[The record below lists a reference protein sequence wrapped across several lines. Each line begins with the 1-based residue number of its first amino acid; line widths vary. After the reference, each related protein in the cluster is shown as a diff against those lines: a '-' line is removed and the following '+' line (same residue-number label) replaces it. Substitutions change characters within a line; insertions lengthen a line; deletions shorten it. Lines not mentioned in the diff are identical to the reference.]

1 MRILAVD
8 CFCICTFTFYKFF
21 KMKLFVAGVPYDFD
35 DVDLKEMFELY
46 GEVIS
51 AKVVMDRETGKSR
64 GFGFVDMQEDAD
76 AKIAIET
83 LDGASIK
90 GKKMAVKQAEEQ
102 QRGGGGSGG
111 GGYRGGS
118 GGGGGYRGGSGG
130 GGRDNRDNRGGDNRD
145 NRPPR
150 RY

>member
-1 MRILAVD
+1 
-8 CFCICTFTFYKFF
+8 
-21 KMKLFVAGVPYDFD
+21 MKLFVAGVPYDFD

-51 AKVVMDRETGKSR
+51 AKVVLDRETGKSR

-76 AKIAIET
+76 ARTAIET

-111 GGYRGGS
+111 GYR
-118 GGGGGYRGGSGG
+118 G
-130 GGRDNRDNRGGDNRD
+130 GGRDNS
-145 NRPPR
+145 RPPSRPPNR

>member
-1 MRILAVD
+1 
-8 CFCICTFTFYKFF
+8 
-21 KMKLFVAGVPYDFD
+21 MKLFVAGVPYDFD

>member
-1 MRILAVD
+1 
-8 CFCICTFTFYKFF
+8 
-21 KMKLFVAGVPYDFD
+21 MKLFVAGVPYDFD

-111 GGYRGGS
+111 GGGYRGGS
-118 GGGGGYRGGSGG
+118 GGGYRGGSGG
-130 GGRDNRDNRGGDNRD
+130 GGGRDRDNRDNRD